1 MNYGRYF
8 KLNQVV
14 SKVVDGVTVYDY
26 TDLPA
31 FFGPSKDTPQTPK
44 YPVSVV
50 ITADA
55 VRFRLHYSSYKYGP
69 EEGNASRTV
78 YRLNMGDVLN
88 HCNSHYHLRRDQ
100 RHWQSRLQSRRG
112 KISVLTT
119 VHVEEVILELPF
131 VDTHLLAENIRDVY
145 DTPFPMSEK
154 YGGRYFHQ
162 LLRRRYSGEKC
173 PSEVETEMYSGL
185 RVKACGMLSY
195 SQLECMGV
203 KDEAIYEGEEVK
215 RFLRK
220 LLLDFM
226 FDLRHSDIFQLNPH
240 YRQMLSG
247 LMGDYYFASLL
258 HKCEY
263 YYQRE
268 LVNKQWKE
276 ESGKWKEERGK
287 RNEKSGKR
295 KVCGGERVVCSG
307 EHSGSSATHY
317 PLSTTHSFA
326 SLYCKDYFRAEDH
339 WMHDIMDPRAEEVY
353 KPADEDETW
362 FGYPEEEMQALCF
375 EKEGADALITT
386 LDLRNRKKAWPAAIA
401 TMVKTHDHNRES
413 ASRWFLR
420 RYDFKDVFRLHLSDD
435 ISIKRSVFALMM
447 LVCLTFSFPVVPVE
461 VPVVLTLAAVVGL
474 LVVAVRN
481 MHRRHERKG
490 HIVASL
496 HLVMPRLVAAIA
508 TAWITLALCY
518 ELVIAVYKMPPSW
531 VVIGIVLVV
540 MTVFSLYKINLFVPN
555 ASVKS
560 KLGRMGLFL
569 LLSYFISIV
578 IGFVMVACVGE
589 PFLMEYLQGEGYC
602 IGHAK
607 QMIDSEGFRH
617 GMVIVFRGLTIT
629 FSFVAMFIGVFI
641 QMIVGE
647 EKQMTEM

>member
-55 VRFRLHYSSYKYGP
+55 ARFRLHYSSYKYGP
-69 EEGNASRTV
+69 EEGDASMMV
-78 YRLNMGDVLN
+78 YKL
-88 HCNSHYHLRRDQ
+88 HLEDMLREE
-100 RHWQSRLQSRRG
+100 G
-112 KISVLTT
+112 PENSVLST
-119 VHVEEVILELPF
+119 VHMEEVIMELPF
-131 VDTHLLAENIRDVY
+131 VDTHLLADNIREVY

-162 LLRRRYSGEKC
+162 LLRRRYKGEKC
-173 PSEVETEMYSGL
+173 PSKVETEMYSGL
-185 RVKACGMLSY
+185 KERACGMLSY

-203 KDEAIYEGEEVK
+203 KDEAIYEGGEVK

-247 LMGDYYFASLL
+247 LMSDYYFASLL

-276 ESGKWKEERGK
+276 ESGKGK
-287 RNEKSGKR
+287 VG
-295 KVCGGERVVCSG
+295 SG

-326 SLYCKDYFRAEDH
+326 NLYCKDYFRAEDH
-339 WMHDIMDPRAEEVY
+339 WIHDIMDPRAEETY

-375 EKEGADALITT
+375 EKEGVDALIADPD
-386 LDLRNRKKAWPAAIA
+386 LDLRSRKKAWPAAIA

-435 ISIKRSVFALMM
+435 ITIKRSVFALMM
-447 LVCLTFSFPVVPVE
+447 LVCLTFTFPVVPVE
-461 VPVVLTLAAVVGL
+461 VPVGLTLAAVVGL
-474 LVVAVRN
+474 LLLAGKN

-540 MTVFSLYKINLFVPN
+540 LTVFSLYKINLFVPN
-555 ASVKS
+555 ASIKS
-560 KLGRMGLFL
+560 KLGRTGLFL

-578 IGFVMVACVGE
+578 IGFVIVACVGE
-589 PFLMEYLQGEGYC
+589 PFLMEYLQSEGYC
-602 IGHAK
+602 VEHVK
-607 QMIDSEGFRH
+607 QMIVSEGFRH
-617 GMVIVFRGLTIT
+617 GLVLVFRELTIT

>member
-50 ITADA
+50 ITAEA

-69 EEGNASRTV
+69 EEDGASMMVEEDGASKMV
-78 YRLNMGDVLN
+78 YKL
-88 HCNSHYHLRRDQ
+88 HLEDMLREE
-100 RHWQSRLQSRRG
+100 G
-112 KISVLTT
+112 PENSVLST
-119 VHVEEVILELPF
+119 VHMEEVIMELPF
-131 VDTHLLAENIRDVY
+131 VDTHLLADNIREVY
-145 DTPFPMSEK
+145 DTPFPMSDK

-162 LLRRRYSGEKC
+162 LLRRRYKGKKC
-173 PSEVETEMYSGL
+173 PSKVETEMYSGL
-185 RVKACGMLSY
+185 KERACGMLSY
-195 SQLECMGV
+195 SQLECIGV

-240 YRQMLSG
+240 YGQMLSG
-247 LMGDYYFASLL
+247 LMSDYYFASLL

-263 YYQRE
+263 YYQRD
-268 LVNKQWKE
+268 LVNQM
-276 ESGKWKEERGK
+276 
-287 RNEKSGKR
+287 KS
-295 KVCGGERVVCSG
+295 KVNVV
-307 EHSGSSATHY
+307 
-317 PLSTTHSFA
+317 

-339 WMHDIMDPRAEEVY
+339 WMHDIMDPRAEETY
-353 KPADEDETW
+353 KLADEDETW
-362 FGYPEEEMQALCF
+362 FAYPEEEMQALCF
-375 EKEGADALITT
+375 EKEGVDALIVDPG

-420 RYDFKDVFRLHLSDD
+420 RYDFKDVFRLHFSDD
-435 ISIKRSVFALMM
+435 ILIKIGFLVLVM

-461 VPVVLTLAAVVGL
+461 VPVVLALASVVGL

-490 HIVASL
+490 HIIASL

-518 ELVIAVYKMPPSW
+518 ELVLAVYKMPPSW

-540 MTVFSLYKINLFVPN
+540 LTVFSLYKINLFVPN

-589 PFLMEYLQGEGYC
+589 PFMMEYLQSEGYC
-602 IGHAK
+602 VEHAK
-607 QMIDSEGFRH
+607 QMIVSEGFRH
-617 GMVIVFRGLTIT
+617 GLVFVFRELTIT